1 VNAMVFL
8 PNGGNVCS
16 GGDVHD
22 IVGPLVAMNMK
33 GLLAFTRVN
42 WRPS

>member
-1 VNAMVFL
+1 MVFL